1 MASNEETYII
11 FDGPPGPEGG
21 GFVEVENAAGES
33 INVGRWES
41 AARIGR

>member
-11 FDGPPGPEGG
+11 FDGPPPEGG